1 MRGAS
6 RDINPF
12 LGGLGLARVGG
23 ADRLRLSIVPF
34 RKTFVICCLHWVL
47 AFLFLPY
54 ALSQTPVSK
63 SSTRDTADL
72 RIEVRGGEK
81 SVPVKNASV
90 YVEYRQ
96 DRFLRGKKKYRY
108 GVKTNN
114 EGVALLREVPKGK
127 ILIQVVAEGWKPFGK
142 VYQIETDETTVE
154 IVLQRPQKWY

>member
-1 MRGAS
+1 MLIAS
-6 RDINPF
+6 RDISR
-12 LGGLGLARVGG
+12 LLAGLALARVGG
-23 ADRLRLSIVPF
+23 VKRLRLSLAPF
-34 RKTFVICCLHWVL
+34 RKPFVISCLYCVF
-47 AFLFLPY
+47 AFLFLPC
-54 ALSQTPVSK
+54 ALSQTPEGK
-63 SSTRDTADL
+63 SSTRDTTDL

-81 SVPVKNASV
+81 SIPVKNASV

-96 DRFLRGKKKYRY
+96 DRFLRTKKKHRY